1 MERTTMHINDRSHS
15 LDPSQDL
22 EKVKG
27 DVVEAVR
34 AGGDFVQ
41 VTVAGGHVLDV
52 LVAPGVSVSFE
63 TETET
68 NFSEGP
74 DDEFVASI
82 DAVDFDDYLLFL

>member
-1 MERTTMHINDRSHS
+1 MEHTTMHINDRSHS

-34 AGGDFVQ
+34 AGGDLVQ

-52 LVAPGVSVSFE
+52 LVAPGVSLAF
-63 TETET
+63 ET